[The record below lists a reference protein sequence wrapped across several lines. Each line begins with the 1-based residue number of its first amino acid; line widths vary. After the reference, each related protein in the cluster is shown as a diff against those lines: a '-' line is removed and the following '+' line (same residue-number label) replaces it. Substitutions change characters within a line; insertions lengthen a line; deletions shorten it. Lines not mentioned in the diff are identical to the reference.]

1 MCEREICHFYLINKK
16 ESRCRCQTVISYFQG
31 LPCHLY
37 FDLEFNK
44 RENPDKNEDEMV
56 DLLIQVIFDA
66 VKEKYSL
73 EGNDDWVVEL
83 DSSNAGWMFNG
94 RFYLVFHLC
103 AVCCQY
109 DNVCMHV
116 YIIVCIYVFY

>member
-1 MCEREICHFYLINKK
+1 MCERERCRLYLINRK
-16 ESRCRCQTVISYFQG
+16 EIRCRYQSVISYFQG

-44 RENPDKNEDEMV
+44 RENADKNEDEMV

-83 DSSNAGWMFNG
+83 DSSNEGRMFNG
-94 RFYLVFHLC
+94 GFYLVFHLC
-103 AVCCQY
+103 TVCCRY
-109 DNVCMHV
+109 DT
-116 YIIVCIYVFY
+116 